1 MDGVSL
7 PQPSTHPFLSSIKG
21 QAKPRHQTCL
31 LPRLQGGPCFM
42 LIHSSIP
49 QCSDACEAN
58 LGDEKFTTADKPN
71 FIGLEIIK
79 AFFKNMKVISS
90 NI

>member
-1 MDGVSL
+1 
-7 PQPSTHPFLSSIKG
+7 
-21 QAKPRHQTCL
+21 
-31 LPRLQGGPCFM
+31 M